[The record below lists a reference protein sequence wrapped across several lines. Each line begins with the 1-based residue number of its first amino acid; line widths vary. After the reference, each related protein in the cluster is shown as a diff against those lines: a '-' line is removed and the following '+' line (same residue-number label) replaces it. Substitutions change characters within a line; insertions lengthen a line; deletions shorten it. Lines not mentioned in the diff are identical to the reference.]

1 MPLTRIA
8 AGVAAVAGA
17 VLAVTPMAA
26 YSAPLDPNTA
36 SLRQLAKPTGVRIG
50 TAVNTSA
57 LTADDTYRTLVGQQF
72 SSVTPENVMKWEVVE
87 PARGQYDFSEADKL
101 VAFAR

>member
-1 MPLTRIA
+1 MPLNRVAVGA
-8 AGVAAVAGA
+8 AAATALAGA
-17 VLAVTPMAA
+17 VLAVTPLAA

-57 LTADDTYRTLVGQQF
+57 LTADDTPTGRSSGSSSPASRRRT
-72 SSVTPENVMKWEVVE
+72 
-87 PARGQYDFSEADKL
+87 
-101 VAFAR
+101 